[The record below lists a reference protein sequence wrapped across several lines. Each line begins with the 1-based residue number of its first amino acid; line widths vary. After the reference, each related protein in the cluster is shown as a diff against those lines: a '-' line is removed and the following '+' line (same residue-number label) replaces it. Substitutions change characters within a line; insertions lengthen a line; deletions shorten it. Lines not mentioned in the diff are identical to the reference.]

1 MPTDPSYS
9 SKDMPNGA
17 PDSVSK
23 SVATQHRDLYLRHFT
38 EIRGGT
44 EQIVERLSVEDRQV
58 QSMPDVSPTKWHLA
72 HVTWFFETFVLKP
85 HAAGY
90 DEFDPAF
97 NYLFNS
103 YYEAV
108 GARHARPDR
117 GLLTRPSNDE
127 VMAYRA
133 HVDREVLNFIE
144 TADDASYGAA
154 AYLLELGLH
163 HEQQHQELALMD
175 IKHVLS
181 CNPLA
186 PAFRRKE
193 PVSVRETHPLGWFD
207 VPGGTYEI
215 GHRSDHRAD
224 QGTDERGAFAFDNEG
239 PAHEALVGDFSIASR
254 AVTNAEF
261 LEFIEDD
268 GYRRPE
274 FWHADGWT
282 TVNDERWTAPLYW
295 RQKDDGGWDEF
306 TFAGMCPVYPDA
318 PVGHVSFYEAAAYAA
333 WAGKRLPTEPEWEIA
348 ARRFGCDAA
357 EEADVNRLASGF
369 LRPMPAGDAD
379 LDRPS
384 QMMGDVWEWT
394 QSAYAPY
401 PGFAAAPGAVGE
413 YNGKF
418 MINQMVLRGASC
430 ATPPGHARV
439 SYRNFFYPHQ
449 RWAFCGFRLAD

>member
-1 MPTDPSYS
+1 MPTDPSYT
-9 SKDMPNGA
+9 PGCA
-17 PDSVSK
+17 PSGES
-23 SVATQHRDLYLRHFT
+23 ALRRNQFAERFT
-38 EIRGGT
+38 AIRSQT
-44 EQIVERLSVEDRQV
+44 EQIAGRLSVEDQQV

-72 HVTWFFETFVLKP
+72 HVTWFFETFILKP
-85 HAAGY
+85 CAADY
-90 DEFDPAF
+90 EEFDPAF

-103 YYEAV
+103 YYEAI
-108 GARHARPDR
+108 GPRHARPDR

-133 HVDREVLNFIE
+133 YVDRAMQAFIE
-144 TADDASYGAA
+144 TSDDTSFETTAD
-154 AYLLELGLH
+154 LLELGLH

-186 PAFRRKE
+186 PAYRKKE
-193 PVSVRETHPLGWFD
+193 PVGVRETHPLGWFD

-215 GHRSDHRAD
+215 GH
-224 QGTDERGAFAFDNEG
+224 GGAGFAFDNEG
-239 PAHEALVGDFSIASR
+239 PVHDTLVGDFSIASR
-254 AVTNAEF
+254 AVTNAEY
-261 LEFIEDD
+261 LAFIEDG
-268 GYRRPE
+268 GYRRAE
-274 FWHADGWT
+274 FWHADGWSV
-282 TVNDERWTAPLYW
+282 VNGDGWAAPLYW
-295 RQKDDGGWDEF
+295 QENGDGGWDEF
-306 TFAGMCPVYPDA
+306 TFAGMCPIYPDA

-348 ARRFGCDAA
+348 ARLFGCDTQD
-357 EEADVNRLASGF
+357 EQETNRLASGF

-379 LDRPS
+379 PDRPL

-401 PGFAAAPGAVGE
+401 PGFETAAGAVGE

-418 MINQMVLRGASC
+418 MVNQLVLRGASC
-430 ATPPGHARV
+430 ATPPGHARI

-449 RWAFCGFRLAD
+449 RWAFSGFRLAA

>member
-1 MPTDPSYS
+1 MPTDPSYT
-9 SKDMPNGA
+9 P
-17 PDSVSK
+17 
-23 SVATQHRDLYLRHFT
+23 
-38 EIRGGT
+38 RGGAATPKGDTAHHRSDYASRFVETRGRT
-44 EQIVERLSVEDRQV
+44 EQIVDRLSVEDQQV

-72 HVTWFFETFVLKP
+72 HVTWFFETFILKP

-108 GARHARPDR
+108 GPRHARPDR
-117 GLLTRPSNDE
+117 GLLTRPSNAE

-133 HVDREVLNFIE
+133 HVDRAVRVFVE
-144 TADDASYGAA
+144 TADEA
-154 AYLLELGLH
+154 AYSAVAELLELGLH

-186 PAFRRKE
+186 PAFRKKE
-193 PVSVRETHPLGWFD
+193 PVSVRETHPLAWFD
-207 VPGGTYEI
+207 VPGGQYEI
-215 GHRSDHRAD
+215 GHRDD
-224 QGTDERGAFAFDNEG
+224 GFAFDNEG
-239 PAHEALVGDFSIASR
+239 PAHEALVGDFAIASR
-254 AVTNAEF
+254 AVTNAEY

-268 GYRRPE
+268 GYRRAE
-274 FWHADGWT
+274 FWHADGWSA
-282 TVNDERWTAPLYW
+282 VNDGRWTAPLYW
-295 RQKDDGGWDEF
+295 QQNDDAGWDEF

-348 ARRFGCDAA
+348 ARRFGCDTVDEA
-357 EEADVNRLASGF
+357 ETNRLASGF
-369 LRPMPAGDAD
+369 LRPMPAGDANP
-379 LDRPS
+379 DRPS

-401 PGFAAAPGAVGE
+401 PGFEAAPGAVGE

-418 MINQMVLRGASC
+418 MVNQMVLRGASC
-430 ATPPGHARV
+430 ATPAGHARV

-449 RWAFCGFRLAD
+449 RWAFCGFRLAG